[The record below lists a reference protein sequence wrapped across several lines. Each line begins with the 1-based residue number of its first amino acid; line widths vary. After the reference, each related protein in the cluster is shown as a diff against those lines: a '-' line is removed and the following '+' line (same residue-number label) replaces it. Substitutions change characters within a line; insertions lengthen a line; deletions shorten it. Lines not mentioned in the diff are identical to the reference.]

1 MTDVIRDPARDLR
14 ATVERA
20 RDAGADIAWLSRF
33 PKDCCNFGSNLLLLA
48 LSDAGVK
55 RLRRVMGTVP
65 ENGLES
71 DTRHVW
77 VQADDYTVDIC
88 ANQFGQAAV
97 IAEQDSDW
105 HDAMLDVKPFLA
117 HCDLPE
123 GISDAEITRLREIY
137 EDVLAELARFR

>member
-1 MTDVIRDPARDLR
+1 MTDLIRDTAGKLR

-20 RDAGADIAWLSRF
+20 KDAGADIPWVSRF
-33 PKDCCNFGSNLLLLA
+33 PQDCCNFGSNLLLFE

-65 ENGLES
+65 DEGPDS
-71 DTRHVW
+71 DTWHVW

-88 ANQFGQAAV
+88 ADQFGQPEV
-97 IAEQDSDW
+97 IVEQQSNW

-117 HCDLPE
+117 QRDLPE
-123 GISDAEITRLREIY
+123 GISDTEIARLREIY
-137 EDVLAELARFR
+137 KDVLAELARFR

>member
-1 MTDVIRDPARDLR
+1 MIDAIRDTARNLR

-20 RDAGADIAWLSRF
+20 RDADADIPWLSRF
-33 PKDCCNFGSNLLLLA
+33 PKDCCNFGSNLLLFA

-65 ENGLES
+65 EEGPDS

-88 ANQFGQAAV
+88 ADQFGQSAV
-97 IAEQDSDW
+97 IAEQQSNW

-117 HCDLPE
+117 HCDIPE
-123 GISDAEITRLREIY
+123 GISDTEIARLREIY